1 MEDKPKKS
9 AVNGTVQCDVKLNGK
24 TVLITG
30 ANQGIGF
37 ETALDLAGRG
47 ARVILACRDL
57 EKAEAAKEKIK
68 ETVSPSDIVV
78 MKLDLASLD
87 SIREFSKAVNEN
99 ESHLDILINNAG
111 IMACPQWKTADG
123 FEMHL
128 GTNHIGHFLLTEL
141 LLDLLK
147 KSAPSRI
154 VIVSSSG
161 YKRGKM
167 DWNNMMHETNYDPFY
182 VYCCS
187 KLANVHHCLELS
199 RRLEGTGVTCNSL
212 HPGIIKTNLGQYMRG
227 DHTPFFRRMLYTI
240 AWPLAM
246 AFFMTPKQGTQTSI
260 YCSIAPE
267 LADVTGKY
275 FAKCGEEPL
284 MTHALNKEDAKKLWE
299 LSEKWIAAKETA
311 D

>member
-99 ESHLDILINNAG
+99 ESHLDILINNA
-111 IMACPQWKTADG
+111 C
-123 FEMHL
+123 
-128 GTNHIGHFLLTEL
+128 
-141 LLDLLK
+141 
-147 KSAPSRI
+147 
-154 VIVSSSG
+154 
-161 YKRGKM
+161 
-167 DWNNMMHETNYDPFY
+167 
-182 VYCCS
+182 
-187 KLANVHHCLELS
+187 
-199 RRLEGTGVTCNSL
+199 TGVTCNSL

-246 AFFMTPKQGTQTSI
+246 AFFMTPKQGAQTSI